1 MENVM
6 NFLADN
12 YIWFFVA
19 AGVLFF
25 ALIGFI
31 IESRKKQKNE
41 FKGESIEETKTEET
55 PVTPVT
61 PVENATTPEEQS
73 IEENTKTTNNS
84 ETVVENTT
92 PTPVE
97 PIMPINNVE
106 NTPNTLNNEQPAI
119 STPLNSAIEESEN
132 KETIETPASSGIEYY
147 NGPIEMPI
155 NAPIPEPMPE
165 PIESISEPQVVNNF
179 ESSITNE
186 TIEPTRIQ
194 PTPIVTPIENNQ
206 VNYEQITP
214 NETTTN
220 NNFNTEENKETNDY
234 NIFDNMN

>member
-41 FKGESIEETKTEET
+41 FKGESIEE
-55 PVTPVT
+55 
-61 PVENATTPEEQS
+61 
-73 IEENTKTTNNS
+73 NTKTTNNS
-84 ETVVENTT
+84 EPVVENTT

-106 NTPNTLNNEQPAI
+106 NTPNTINNEQPAI
-119 STPLNSAIEESEN
+119 STPLNSAIEENEN
-132 KETIETPASSGIEYY
+132 KETTEPRASSGIEYY

-194 PTPIVTPIENNQ
+194 PTPIVTTIEDSQ
-206 VNYEQITP
+206 ANYEQITP

-220 NNFNTEENKETNDY
+220 NNFNTEEKKETNDY

>member
-41 FKGESIEETKTEET
+41 FKGE
-55 PVTPVT
+55 
-61 PVENATTPEEQS
+61 S